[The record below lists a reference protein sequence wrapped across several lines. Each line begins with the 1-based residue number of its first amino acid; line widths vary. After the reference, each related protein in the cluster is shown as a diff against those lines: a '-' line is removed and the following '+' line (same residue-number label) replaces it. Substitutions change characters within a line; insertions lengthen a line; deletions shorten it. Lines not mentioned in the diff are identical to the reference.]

1 MKPLYRRA
9 LTEATIIVLAATVL
23 GFVYTGIAQKGLFSA
38 SPSASATTTL
48 ESTLLTYE
56 EARDLFLKGDALF
69 VDARHTYDFGSGHIK
84 GAISIPLQD
93 FNEIHPLLTIIPKDK
108 MLVTYCDGEE
118 CNSSRELALKLKSAG
133 FFNVRVFFGGWTT
146 WLANGQPKEP

>member
-1 MKPLYRRA
+1 MKHRTA
-9 LTEATIIVLAATVL
+9 LTEASMIVVAATVL
-23 GFVYTGIAQKGLFSA
+23 GFAYTGITGKGLFGI
-38 SPSASATTTL
+38 SPSSSASATLDPTF
-48 ESTLLTYE
+48 LTFE
-56 EARDLFLKGDALF
+56 EARDVFLKGEALF

-84 GAISIPLQD
+84 GAIRVPLQD

-118 CNSSRELALKLKSAG
+118 CNSSRDLALKLRSAG
-133 FFNVRVFFGGWTT
+133 FSNVRVFFGGWKK